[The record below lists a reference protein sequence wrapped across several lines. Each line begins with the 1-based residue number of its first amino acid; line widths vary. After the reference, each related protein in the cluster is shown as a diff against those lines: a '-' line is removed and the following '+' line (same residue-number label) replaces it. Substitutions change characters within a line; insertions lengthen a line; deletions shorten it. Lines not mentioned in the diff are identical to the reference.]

1 MWLIGL
7 YTIIV
12 RDLHYVPPL
21 DADLPPA
28 AWHWRFPS
36 VVTLLLALNL
46 VMSIIHLTNNRLRE
60 FATARSV
67 HGLGVAVIAAVEVL
81 QILLPLLVA
90 YFALPLLTLPPEADI
105 LGRKFILMLLIGSI
119 GFAIVRTARL
129 LAMKL
134 ARQHEVTYSAYT
146 EHVRALQTEYSLLYR
161 VALVVVSI
169 ITIACML
176 MVFETV
182 RKVGTSLL
190 ASAGLIG
197 IVAGIAAQRSL
208 ANLFAG
214 VQLALTQPILLGDV
228 IEVEGDHGVVEQI
241 TISYVVIRQG
251 DLRRLVLPISYFLE
265 KPFRNW
271 TKLSSEAVGSI
282 KLFLDFRTPLQPLRD
297 RLDSVLRAEPLWNG
311 KLKSVEIT
319 DLRESHMVVE
329 VSVSANTP
337 DELRSLCVKL
347 REDLIQYLA
356 ASKSFGLRDIPR

>member
-1 MWLIGL
+1 
-7 YTIIV
+7 
-12 RDLHYVPPL
+12 
-21 DADLPPA
+21 
-28 AWHWRFPS
+28 
-36 VVTLLLALNL
+36 
-46 VMSIIHLTNNRLRE
+46 
-60 FATARSV
+60 
-67 HGLGVAVIAAVEVL
+67 
-81 QILLPLLVA
+81 
-90 YFALPLLTLPPEADI
+90 
-105 LGRKFILMLLIGSI
+105 
-119 GFAIVRTARL
+119 
-129 LAMKL
+129 MKL

-271 TKLSSEAVGSI
+271 TKLSSEVVGSI
-282 KLFLDFRTPLQPLRD
+282 KPFLDFRTPLQPLRD
-297 RLDSVLRAEPLWNG
+297 RLDSVPLRG
-311 KLKSVEIT
+311 S
-319 DLRESHMVVE
+319 R
-329 VSVSANTP
+329 
-337 DELRSLCVKL
+337 
-347 REDLIQYLA
+347 
-356 ASKSFGLRDIPR
+356 FGTVN

>member
-1 MWLIGL
+1 
-7 YTIIV
+7 
-12 RDLHYVPPL
+12 
-21 DADLPPA
+21 
-28 AWHWRFPS
+28 
-36 VVTLLLALNL
+36 
-46 VMSIIHLTNNRLRE
+46 
-60 FATARSV
+60 
-67 HGLGVAVIAAVEVL
+67 
-81 QILLPLLVA
+81 
-90 YFALPLLTLPPEADI
+90 
-105 LGRKFILMLLIGSI
+105 
-119 GFAIVRTARL
+119 
-129 LAMKL
+129 MKL

-271 TKLSSEAVGSI
+271 TKLSSEVVGSI

-297 RLDSVLRAEPLWNG
+297 RLDSVPLRGEPLWNG

-356 ASKSFGLRDIPR
+356 ASKSFGLPDIPR